1 MSVFT
6 PNYSF
11 LRLLLAAC
19 FLSVSSAWAQ
29 NRIGTGTVAEL
40 YKTYCAA
47 CHGANLEGGQ
57 GSSLIDT
64 EWKHGNSDDEIAQAI
79 AAGFPDQGMVPWAGT
94 LTDQQIRSL
103 VIFIREQGQIAA
115 AGDRDFRVKPWGG
128 VFASDHHNF
137 RLEKVTE
144 VDDVLWS
151 MAFLPDGAILMTQRD
166 GPVWRH
172 QDGVN
177 HLIVGTPEVWQ
188 NGQGGM
194 LEVALH
200 PGYAENG
207 WIYLGFSEEVGA
219 KEEGKDAGMT
229 AVVRGRI
236 RDDRWV
242 DQEWIYRV
250 PGEFHTSAGAHYG
263 TRFVFK
269 DGYLFFGIGDRGRQ
283 DMAQDLSRPNG
294 KIHRIFDDGRIPAD
308 NPFVSEPGAIKSI
321 WSYGHRN
328 PQGLHLHPE
337 TGEIWEAEH
346 GPRGGDEIN
355 LIERGRN
362 YGWPQIT
369 YGMNYNG
376 TPITNETARDGMEQP
391 KHYWVPSIAVAGI
404 DFYEGDRFPKWKTSL
419 LVSGMAS
426 QELHRLV
433 IENGKVVED
442 EVVLKGQ
449 NRVRDVLS
457 GPDGF
462 IYVALN
468 TKGPN
473 HGELY
478 RMVPVGAPQWESL
491 FDGQTLD
498 GWKTVDGP
506 STVLVDDG
514 AMVAFHQG
522 TAGHTYLVTEDTF
535 DDFILELE
543 VKVVGDLNSGI
554 LLRGIIDP
562 ELKDGKAH
570 GYQMEID
577 QSPRQWTGGIYE
589 EMGRKWLYSL
599 EGKTEAQAAYKASAW
614 NHYRIE
620 MIRDRVAIWV
630 NNVPTLHLVD
640 QKTAEGVIGFQI
652 HNLPKTGG
660 GGAVYI
666 RNARIISESP
676 GDHYRASPL
685 VAKEMAVD

>member
-1 MSVFT
+1 MS
-6 PNYSF
+6 
-11 LRLLLAAC
+11 
-19 FLSVSSAWAQ
+19 AQ

-40 YKTYCAA
+40 YATYCAT

-57 GSSLIDT
+57 GSSLIDS
-64 EWKHGNSDDEIAQAI
+64 EWKHGASDDAI
-79 AAGFPDQGMVPWAGT
+79 AKSIASGYPDQGMVAWKDT

-103 VIFIREQGQIAA
+103 VIYIREQGQIAA
-115 AGDRDFRVKPWGG
+115 ASDRDYRVKPIGG

-144 VDDVLWS
+144 IDDVLWS
-151 MAFLPDGAILMTQRD
+151 MAFLPDGSILMTQRD
-166 GPVWRH
+166 GPVWRYR
-172 QDGVN
+172 DGVN
-177 HLIVGTPEVWQ
+177 HLVEGTPAVWQ

-200 PGYAENG
+200 PDYADNG
-207 WIYLGFSEEVGA
+207 WIYLGFSETVGA
-219 KEEGKDAGMT
+219 KEADKEAGMT
-229 AVVRGRI
+229 AIVRGRI
-236 RDDRWV
+236 QNDKWI

-250 PGEFHTSAGAHYG
+250 PGQFHTSAGAHYG

-283 DMAQDLSRPNG
+283 DMAQDITRPNG

-308 NPFVSEPGAIKSI
+308 NPFVNEPDAIKSI

-328 PQGLHLHPE
+328 PQGLDLHPQ
-337 TGEIWEAEH
+337 TGELWETEH
-346 GPRGGDEIN
+346 GPRGGDETN
-355 LIERGRN
+355 LIERGLN

-376 TPITNETARDGMEQP
+376 TPITNETAREGMEQP
-391 KHYWVPSIAVAGI
+391 KHFWVPSIAVAGI
-404 DFYEGDRFPKWKTSL
+404 DFYEGDRFPRWKNNL

-433 IENGKVVED
+433 VADGKVIED

-462 IYVALN
+462 VYVALN
-468 TKGPN
+468 ARSPSR
-473 HGELY
+473 GELY
-478 RMVPVGAPQWESL
+478 RLVPVAAPKWSSL
-491 FDGQTLD
+491 FDGQSLA

-522 TAGHTYLVTEDTF
+522 TAGHTYLVTEETYG
-535 DDFILELE
+535 DFILELE

-562 ELKDGKAH
+562 KLKNGKAH

-599 EGKTEAQAAYKASAW
+599 EGKTEAQAAYKPSQW

-620 MIRDRVAIWV
+620 MIEDRFRIWV
-630 NNVPTLHLVD
+630 NGTPALHLVD

-652 HNLPKTGG
+652 HNLPKSGG
-660 GGAVYI
+660 GGAVSI
-666 RNARIISESP
+666 RNVRIITENP
-676 GDHYRASPL
+676 GDHYRAIALP
-685 VAKEMAVD
+685 AVETAME